1 MIKTY
6 QLYIINSF
14 FKIFLYVF
22 FIFLF
27 LTIVLN
33 IFEEVSFFKNTNVSL
48 FFPLYMTLLNTPSV
62 IYETFPF
69 IFFIATQFFFI
80 RLLDR
85 EELEIFKKISLSNT
99 KLIIILSIFSFILF
113 NLIIIIFYNLSSNLK
128 FIYLDVKN
136 KYSKDN
142 KYLAVVTENGLWIR
156 DEIDNKINI
165 INAESLNDKI
175 LKNVSI
181 NQFSRDYEI
190 ISNIVASEINIE
202 NNEWIIK
209 KGKFSENNKSLKVQ
223 ENYLFQTNFNAN
235 QISKLFSDL
244 SSLNFVEL
252 NKIRK
257 NYEKIG
263 YTITSINVHI
273 HKLISYPFY
282 LTIMTILGSIVMLNI
297 KRNKSKIFHIIL
309 GTLFSVLIYYIS
321 YFSGLLG
328 QNEKLPLVFS
338 IWLPLLIITLFCLIG
353 LVRVNEK

>member
-6 QLYIINSF
+6 QSYLIKSF
-14 FKIFLYVF
+14 SKIFLYVF

-27 LTIVLN
+27 LTVILN
-33 IFEEVSFFKNTNVSL
+33 IFEEVSFFKNSDVSL
-48 FFPLYMTLLNTPSV
+48 LFPLYMTLLNTPSV

-80 RLLDR
+80 RLLDK
-85 EELEIFKKISLSNT
+85 EELEIFKKISLSNS
-99 KLIIILSIFSFILF
+99 KLILIISSFSLIISV
-113 NLIIIIFYNLSSNLK
+113 LIIIIFYNLSSNFK
-128 FIYLDVKN
+128 FIYLDIKN

-156 DEIDNKINI
+156 DEIEDKINI
-165 INAESLNDKI
+165 INAESLDDKI

-181 NQFSRDYEI
+181 NQFSQDYEI
-190 ISNIVASEINIE
+190 IANITASKIDIQNNIWVIE
-202 NNEWIIK
+202 
-209 KGKFSENNKSLKVQ
+209 KGKFSENNSSLQIK
-223 ENYLFQTNFNAN
+223 ENYLFKTNFNAN

-263 YTITSINVHI
+263 YTISSINVHI

-328 QNEKLPLVFS
+328 QNDKLPLILS
-338 IWLPLLIITLFCLIG
+338 IWLPLLIITLFCFVGLIKI
-353 LVRVNEK
+353 NEK

>member
-6 QLYIINSF
+6 QNYIITTFS
-14 FKIFLYVF
+14 KIFLYVF

-27 LTIVLN
+27 LTIILN
-33 IFEEVSFFKNTNVSL
+33 IFEEVSFFKNTEVGLL
-48 FFPLYMTLLNTPSV
+48 FPFYMTLLNTPSV

-85 EELEIFKKISLSNT
+85 EELDIFKKISLSNI
-99 KLIIILSIFSFILF
+99 KLITILSSFSLILSI
-113 NLIIIIFYNLSSNLK
+113 LIITIFYNLSSNLK
-128 FIYLDVKN
+128 FVYLDIKN

-156 DEIDNKINI
+156 DKIDGKINI
-165 INAESLNDKI
+165 INAETLNNKT
-175 LKNVSI
+175 LENVSI
-181 NQFSRDYEI
+181 NQFSTKYEI
-190 ISNIVASEINIE
+190 IQNIIASKINIE
-202 NNEWIIK
+202 NNTWIIE
-209 KGKFSENNKSLKVQ
+209 KGKFSQNNTSLEEK
-223 ENYLFQTNFNAN
+223 ENYLFQTNFNAE
-235 QISKLFSDL
+235 QINKLFSDL

-263 YTITSINVHI
+263 YTINTINVHV

-297 KRNKSKIFHIIL
+297 KRNKSKIFHIIV
-309 GTLFSVLIYYIS
+309 GTLFSVMIYYIS

-328 QNEKLPLVFS
+328 QNDKLPLVFS
-338 IWLPLLIITLFCLIG
+338 IWLPLIIITLFCLVG
-353 LVRVNEK
+353 LVKINQK